1 MLKISKQIN
10 NPFLLI
16 FINVLLIT
24 AAQLIGSTVIIAAA
38 LLVYLATM
46 LISDDENVFPLMLF
60 FLPWST
66 ILKLSPSSIS
76 FYSISTILVFGK
88 YVIKYKKI
96 EGRSFIPVM
105 LLCIVTLLSKFI
117 HSYSIAPSFLMF
129 FIMLVAFPMLFQ
141 VLKDK
146 INFETCVIFFSL
158 GIISATIISLI
169 FSTNPNMVRYIE
181 VIEQE
186 NIGIRRL
193 CGFYGD
199 PNFYSAQIVTAIC
212 GLLLIITKKTRK
224 KTFEIALALLLFTC
238 GTISVSKSF
247 LICILTV
254 FTLWLL
260 FELYYKPSKF
270 IGSIFAVAVVGTVL
284 VSIGL
289 FDNIIEQYQIRF
301 VGVNDS
307 SSLTT
312 GRVDLWVEYAHFLI
326 KNPFDLFFGQGYTNI
341 YNGVS
346 RASHN
351 TLIELLYQFGIIGF
365 LFLVAWLHAFKI
377 KLNTHRCILLY
388 VVWGVACF
396 AMWIGLDLMFLDDFF
411 VNITLFS
418 TGCNY
423 IINKNNCSNQK
434 QKTPN
439 EG

>member
-169 FSTNPNMVRYIE
+169 FSTNPNMIRYIE

-199 PNFYSAQIVTAIC
+199 PNFYSAQIVTAI
-212 GLLLIITKKTRK
+212 GGNLIIIAKKAK
-224 KTFEIALALLLFTC
+224 KSLVETVLIIALFVC
-238 GTISVSKSF
+238 GIISISKSF
-247 LICILTV
+247 IMCLLLT
-254 FTLWLL
+254 FALWLL
-260 FELYYKPSKF
+260 FFLRNRPSKF
-270 IGSIFAVAVVGTVL
+270 IGVVFVITVALAFAF
-284 VSIGL
+284 SIGA
-289 FDNIIEQYQIRF
+289 FDDIIEQYLTRF
-301 VGVNDS
+301 SDITDS
-307 SSLTT
+307 SNLTT
-312 GRVDLWVEYAHFLI
+312 GRSDLWVEYIQFLMN
-326 KNPFDLFFGQGYTNI
+326 NPLDLLIGQGYTSVF
-341 YNGVS
+341 NGVHKG
-346 RASHN
+346 SHN
-351 TLIELLYQFGIIGF
+351 TFIQAVYQFGIIGF
-365 LFLVAWLHAFKI
+365 SIFAAWLYSFKVKI
-377 KLNTHRCILLY
+377 SSKKHILLCCT
-388 VVWGVACF
+388 WLIACF
-396 AMWIGLDLMFLDDFF
+396 TMWIGLDMMFFDDLF
-411 VNITLFS
+411 VTITLFS
-418 TGCNY
+418 SGCGY
-423 IINKNNCSNQK
+423 ISKKASEAETNA
-434 QKTPN
+434 
-439 EG
+439 